1 MISLIKHFLY
11 EEFDEFKSKFYII
24 MDQKIAEKKAQQ
36 MVEQIT
42 DIFKYEKRLNNKELN
57 SDVLDVLKESRNQ
70 KSNINIV
77 LEDSSEAILRPSESQ
92 HILEVF
98 DKLNENNQINI
109 INNLVSSKT
118 KFHETVNFCSQIKER
133 SN

>member
-11 EEFDEFKSKFYII
+11 EEFDEFKSKFSII

-36 MVEQIT
+36 MVEQIA

-70 KSNINIV
+70 KSNINVV

-92 HILEVF
+92 HILAVF
-98 DKLNENNQINI
+98 DRLNENNQINI

>member
-11 EEFDEFKSKFYII
+11 EEFDEFKSKFSII

-36 MVEQIT
+36 MVEQIA

-70 KSNINIV
+70 KSNINVV

>member
-11 EEFDEFKSKFYII
+11 EEFYEFKSKFSII

-36 MVEQIT
+36 MVEQIA

-70 KSNINIV
+70 KSNINVV

-92 HILEVF
+92 HILAVF
-98 DKLNENNQINI
+98 DRLNENNQINL